1 MREMR
6 VELPIIA
13 VELLIIGGGKTTFDG
28 GKTNSAH
35 LSRRDRPLD
44 RERKGRTI
52 QEDVIKQ
59 LEQVP
64 VKCERLEN
72 EVQER
77 DQDTF
82 ERRKA
87 DTPKSYVSYFRT
99 LQAIST
105 LDGSQHTSR
114 YLLPLANQDMME
126 TTPAVK

>member
-1 MREMR
+1 MR

-77 DQDTF
+77 D
-82 ERRKA
+82 
-87 DTPKSYVSYFRT
+87 
-99 LQAIST
+99 
-105 LDGSQHTSR
+105 
-114 YLLPLANQDMME
+114 
-126 TTPAVK
+126 